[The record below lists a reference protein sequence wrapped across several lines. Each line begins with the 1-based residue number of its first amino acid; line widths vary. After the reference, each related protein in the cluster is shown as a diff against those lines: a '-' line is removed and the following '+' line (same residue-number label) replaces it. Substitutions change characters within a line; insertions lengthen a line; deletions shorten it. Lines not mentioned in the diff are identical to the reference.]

1 MTQNPKIL
9 IVDDFETVRLF
20 LRNALNQ
27 IGIEN
32 IEEAGDGREAFTML
46 NDAKSKGA
54 AYDLVFCDWNMP
66 EMTGIELLTEV
77 RKSSAFK
84 QIPFIMVTAE
94 SETSAIEQAMAAGA
108 TDYISKPFT
117 VDGLRE
123 KIESI
128 FSRLAKAS

>member
-1 MTQNPKIL
+1 MKENPRIL

-32 IEEAGDGREAFTML
+32 IEEAGDGKEAL
-46 NDAKSKGA
+46 QSIQDNKKKGLPF
-54 AYDLVFCDWNMP
+54 DMVFCDWNMP
-66 EMTGIELLTEV
+66 EMTGIELLHEI
-77 RKSSAFK
+77 RKSADFK
-84 QIPFIMVTAE
+84 QLPFVMVTAE
-94 SETSAIEQAMAAGA
+94 SETSSVENALKAGT
-108 TDYISKPFT
+108 TDYITKPFT

-128 FSRLAKAS
+128 FNRLQKAG